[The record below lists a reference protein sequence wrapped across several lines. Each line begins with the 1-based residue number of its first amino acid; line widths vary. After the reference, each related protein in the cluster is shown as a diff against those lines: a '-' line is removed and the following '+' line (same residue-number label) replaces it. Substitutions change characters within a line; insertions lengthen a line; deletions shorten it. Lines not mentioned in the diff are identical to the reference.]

1 MQSGSCFTD
10 LMVSSK
16 CSWSDEVSVKLPGGI
31 SWVSQRE
38 EVQPRG
44 EVLYTRSELL
54 REGRRDKL

>member
-1 MQSGSCFTD
+1 MQSSSCFTD

-16 CSWSDEVSVKLPGGI
+16 CSWSDEVSVKLLGGI